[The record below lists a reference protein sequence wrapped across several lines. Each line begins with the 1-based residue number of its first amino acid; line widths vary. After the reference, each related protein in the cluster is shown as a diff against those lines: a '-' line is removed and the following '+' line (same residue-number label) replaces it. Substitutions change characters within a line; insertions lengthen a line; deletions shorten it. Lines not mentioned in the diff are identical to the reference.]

1 MEARG
6 VDAALRVHE
15 PGRGA
20 KARHDAPDAVLEA
33 LDGRLCRPV
42 VLGTPPL
49 VGTDPQERRDNAGR
63 ERDECDERGTDEH
76 RRPDTVSHRHGD
88 TTEVLRSTDPRG
100 QSART
105 SKSLPTTEQVD
116 WDALQERVAEAPF
129 GAAFLTLA
137 ERLEISPP
145 PVGSRFARP
154 EGRALR

>member
-1 MEARG
+1 
-6 VDAALRVHE
+6 
-15 PGRGA
+15 
-20 KARHDAPDAVLEA
+20 
-33 LDGRLCRPV
+33 
-42 VLGTPPL
+42 
-49 VGTDPQERRDNAGR
+49 
-63 ERDECDERGTDEH
+63 
-76 RRPDTVSHRHGD
+76 
-88 TTEVLRSTDPRG
+88 VLRSTDPRG

-145 PVGSRFARP
+145 PVGSRFAPP